1 MLFYYRALKK
11 SLSIALILLV
21 AVILFIS
28 TRLAY
33 NFFSGNVHTVIPGQI
48 YRSAQ
53 LDHKQLTNYEKQF
66 HLKTIINLRGSW
78 PSNHW
83 YQVESRF
90 AKKNHLNYFPIKFSA
105 YALPSKEKLR
115 ELVHLLETAPKPLI
129 FHCEGGADRTGMAA
143 AISVILYDKNP
154 SIALIKKQA
163 SWHYN
168 AISRKTVGYQMLR
181 NYFEWLKQNHYKQS
195 SKKLFLEWINS
206 PVKMKPYQGWF
217 VV

>member
-1 MLFYYRALKK
+1 MKTLKIFFWIT
-11 SLSIALILLV
+11 LGGI
-21 AVILFIS
+21 ILFFGAHLGYDYV
-28 TRLAY
+28 TD
-33 NFFSGNVHTVIPGQI
+33 NVHTVIPGKI

-53 LDHKQLTNYEKQF
+53 LDRNGLTKYTEKF
-66 HLKTIINLRGSW
+66 HLKTIINLRGTWS
-78 PSNHW
+78 SNHW
-83 YQVESRF
+83 YQVESHF
-90 AKKNHLNYFPIKFSA
+90 AKRNHLHYYSPRFEA
-105 YALPSKEKLR
+105 YALPSKQALR
-115 ELVHLLETAPKPLI
+115 ALVQLLQTAPKPII

-154 SIALIKKQA
+154 SFTLIKKQA

-181 NYFEWLKQNHYKQS
+181 NYFAWLKQHHHARPT
-195 SKKLFLEWINS
+195 KKLFLEWVNS